1 MSDDLTLKQVI
12 TAVWELSHKVD
23 DGFQNLSEKMSALK
37 SDTEKR
43 FTQIDERLNRMDRH
57 FEQIDSRLEQI
68 DARFE
73 QIELSLRQMDKRQ
86 EELNAA
92 QKNANNV
99 VAKLFMEH
107 ELDINKIKD
116 KIKFEY

>member
-43 FTQIDERLNRMDRH
+43 FTQIDERLNQMDRH
-57 FEQIDSRLEQI
+57 FEQI